1 MNIWKVVVFG
11 ALSLG
16 GVAAMSADQ
25 PAKGDASPAQEAS
38 ATRYVKG
45 GVIVDLE
52 VKPKGKAGKPLTADD
67 LAEVRF
73 KLTEEATGKPVRGAT
88 PGAWMDMGQVL
99 QGRPDAAQKSCK
111 DKIGLYL
118 QGAVGIR
125 PMIDLNS
132 YFVVVMNAD
141 PSIAVVDPVVSMAGK
156 TSTLAKALLP
166 APGADWV
173 KSSDNKRIYITTPRA
188 GKVAVVESEGFK
200 VTDQI
205 DAGKEPTRIRAQP
218 DGRYLWVG
226 NDSKKAE
233 ESGVTVI
240 DADSLKVVGRI
251 ATGGGHHEIAF
262 SGDSRYAFVTNR
274 DDGTVTVIDVA
285 KIAKIKDI
293 KTGPLPISIGYASQA
308 QAVYVADGKEGTV
321 TPIEVKNLEPGK
333 KITLRP
339 GLGPLRFEPRGRY
352 GLVVNPSQDA
362 VFVIDAASN
371 TLVNTIKIKGE
382 PFQVFFSESFAY
394 IRSLQSERVSM
405 IALPTL
411 GEGSSPTVQS
421 FAAGSQPP
429 QSAGQLVIAD
439 TITAATS
446 DAAVFVVN
454 PADNTTYYYMEGM
467 NAPSSNYQVMGSSA
481 RAVTVVDRTL
491 KEVEPGIYATTVKI
505 PAPGHYDVAFILQ
518 NPNLLHCFAV
528 DAQPNPLAAKAE
540 GPVTIEYQTQERT
553 VNAGQSLA
561 LRFRLKD
568 ANSGKAKAGVKDVR
582 VLYFLAP
589 GRNRQEV
596 AAREVGDG
604 VYEAEIQVKE
614 VGAYYMHVRVPSLH
628 VDYNALP
635 SYSVRVVKPGQ
646 KG

>member
-1 MNIWKVVVFG
+1 MIIRRLITLGVLACCAG
-11 ALSLG
+11 AAT
-16 GVAAMSADQ
+16 AAD
-25 PAKGDASPAQEAS
+25 KASTGAAAVDQEAS
-38 ATRYVKG
+38 DTRYVKG

-52 VKPKGKAGKPLTADD
+52 VEPKRKDGKPLMADD
-67 LAEVRF
+67 FAEVRF

-99 QGRPDAAQKSCK
+99 QGRPEAAQKSCK
-111 DKIGLYL
+111 DKIALYL

-156 TSTLAKALLP
+156 TSTLAKSLLP

-173 KSSDNKRIYITTPRA
+173 KSSDSKRLFITTPRA
-188 GKVAVVESEGFK
+188 GKVAVVETEGFK
-200 VTDQI
+200 VTAQI
-205 DAGKEPTRIRAQP
+205 EAGKEPTRIALQP

-226 NDSKKAE
+226 NDGKNAA

-240 DADSLKVVGRI
+240 DADALKVVGSI
-251 ATGGGHHEIAF
+251 ATGRGHHEIAF
-262 SGDSRYAFVTNR
+262 SGDSRFTFVTNR
-274 DDGTVTVIDVA
+274 DEGTVTIIDITKLA
-285 KIAKIKDI
+285 KLKDL

-308 QAVYVADGKEGTV
+308 QAVYVADGKDGTV
-321 TPIEVKNLEPGK
+321 TPIEIKSLEAGK
-333 KITLRP
+333 KISLRP
-339 GLGPLRFEPRGRY
+339 GLGPLRFEPQGRY

-362 VFVIDAASN
+362 VFVIDSASN
-371 TLVNTIKIKGE
+371 TLANTIKVQGE

-394 IRSLQSERVSM
+394 VRSLKSERVSM

-411 GEGSSPTVQS
+411 GENTVPSVQS

-429 QSAGQLVIAD
+429 QAAGQLVIAD
-439 TITAATS
+439 SITAATS

-467 NAPSSNYQVMGSSA
+467 NAPSSNYQVMGSKA

-491 KEVEPGIYATTVKI
+491 KETEPGVYATTVKL

-518 NPNLLHCFAV
+518 NPSMLHCFAV
-528 DAQPNPLAAKAE
+528 DVQPNPVAEAAG
-540 GPVTIEYQTQERT
+540 GPVTIEYQNQART
-553 VNAGQSLA
+553 VDAGKPLK
-561 LRFRLKD
+561 LRFKLVDGR
-568 ANSGKAKAGVKDVR
+568 SGKVKTGVKDAL

-589 GRNRQEV
+589 GRNRKETPV
-596 AAREVGDG
+596 TEIGEG
-604 VYEAEIQVKE
+604 VYEAEIAVGE
-614 VGAYYMHVRVPSLH
+614 PGAYYMHVRVPSLR
-628 VDYNALP
+628 VEYNSLP
-635 SYSVRVVKPGQ
+635 SYSVRAVKPDK

>member
-1 MNIWKVVVFG
+1 MNIRRLIALG
-11 ALSLG
+11 ILALSAAAA
-16 GVAAMSADQ
+16 VAADEPVGSA
-25 PAKGDASPAQEAS
+25 ASPGQGAS
-38 ATRYVKG
+38 DTRYVKG

-52 VKPKGKAGKPLTADD
+52 IIPKGKAGKPLTADD

-73 KLTEEATGKPVRGAT
+73 KLTEAATGKPVQGAT
-88 PGAWMDMGQVL
+88 PGAWMDMGQVI
-99 QGRPDAAQKSCK
+99 QGRPDAVQKSCK

-132 YFVVVMNAD
+132 YYVVVMNAD

-173 KSSDNKRIYITTPRA
+173 KSSDSKRIYITTPRA

-200 VTDQI
+200 VTAQI
-205 DAGKEPTRIRAQP
+205 DAGKEPTRIALQP

-226 NDSKKAE
+226 NDSKEAE
-233 ESGVTVI
+233 GSGVTVI
-240 DADSLKVVGRI
+240 DADSLKVVGRVS
-251 ATGGGHHEIAF
+251 TGRGHHEIAF

-274 DDGTVTVIDVA
+274 DEGTVTVIDVS

-321 TPIEVKNLEPGK
+321 TPIEIKNLEAGK

-339 GLGPLRFEPRGRY
+339 GLGPLRFEPKGRY

-394 IRSLQSERVSM
+394 VRSLKSERVSM
-405 IALPTL
+405 IALPTV
-411 GEGSSPTVQS
+411 GEGKSPTVQS

-429 QSAGQLVIAD
+429 QAAGQLAIAD
-439 TITAATS
+439 SITAATS
-446 DAAVFVVN
+446 DAAIFVVN
-454 PADNTTYYYMEGM
+454 PADNTTYYYQEGM
-467 NAPSSNYQVMGSSA
+467 NAPSSNYVVMGSSA

-491 KEVEPGIYATTVKI
+491 KEVEPGVYATTVRI
-505 PAPGHYDVAFILQ
+505 PAAGHYDVAFILQ
-518 NPNLLHCFAV
+518 NPSLLHCFAV
-528 DAQPNPLAAKAE
+528 DAQPNPLAEVAG
-540 GPVTIEYQTQERT
+540 GPIAIEYQNQART
-553 VNAGQSLA
+553 VNAGQPLA
-561 LRFRLKD
+561 LRFKLTD
-568 ANSGKAKAGVKDVR
+568 AKSGKAKTGIKDAT

-589 GRNRQEV
+589 GRNRREV
-596 AAREVGDG
+596 AATEVGDG
-604 VYEAEIQVKE
+604 VYEAKISVTEP
-614 VGAYYMHVRVPSLH
+614 GAYYMHVRVPSLNLE
-628 VDYNALP
+628 YNALP
-635 SYSVRVVKPGQ
+635 SYSVRAVKPEK